1 MSTVDLANVR
11 TTEFGVCLYGDG
23 NDNNVLVPVDAGVQ
37 AALREMAQATADKI
51 GCFARNANLPSYEP
65 AEKYAATEALK
76 CPIDDDLEASAPVVL
91 FRAANLPTSQTAL
104 ADPSAIEF
112 YFARLRDQQNRQL
125 IAVKRAA
132 QFKGMLKA
140 KGRLIRWLDDTM
152 QVVEDDVFKLDPDFD
167 YLVTDDEIYI
177 LRPSA
182 FEFTV
187 DLDATILAKA
197 RENTEGLHTAV
208 PFIDFA
214 GLADYVGLHKR
225 AARVISALRK
235 RNDLAS
241 TSKKLLKKVCRD
253 TGVVL
258 ARDRDGRICPEPG
271 HEHDFLMLLDRR
283 RYSLTLIVDT
293 PETYEAPSRR
303 RVNGGGV

>member
-1 MSTVDLANVR
+1 MSTVDLANIR

-37 AALREMAQATADKI
+37 TALREMAQATADKI
-51 GCFARNANLPSYEP
+51 GCFGRNANLPSYEP

-76 CPIDDDLEASAPVVL
+76 CPIDDDLEASAPVAL
-91 FRAANLPTSQTAL
+91 FRANNLPTSVA
-104 ADPSAIEF
+104 AIAEPSAIEF
-112 YFARLRDQQNRQL
+112 YFARLRDNRGRQL

-187 DLDATILAKA
+187 DLDETILAKA
-197 RENTEGLHTAV
+197 KENAESLHNTVA
-208 PFIDFA
+208 FIDFSGIA
-214 GLADYVGLHKR
+214 EYVGGHKR
-225 AARVISALRK
+225 AARLVAALKK

-241 TSKKLLKKVCRD
+241 TDQRLLKKECRE
-253 TGVVL
+253 TGVAVE
-258 ARDRDGRICPEPG
+258 RRNGRMCPAAG
-271 HEHDFLMLLDRR
+271 HEYEFLMLLDRR
-283 RYSLTLIVDT
+283 RYALTLIADT

-303 RVNGGGV
+303 RVNGGAA